1 MKYVADNWQVC
12 GSEQVTVR
20 SQQNIFSYISC
31 HWIKYLR
38 YCGMLRR
45 NNHNYNHRRFKNN
58 KIVICKSICSKNVAH
73 CSHIF
78 NKLIFLHI
86 QRRKHTKH
94 NGSVTALLFN
104 GWNSGKRF
112 FLRKHAH

>member
-1 MKYVADNWQVC
+1 MSQAIGMCVCVCGC
-12 GSEQVTVR
+12 GSEQVTVG
-20 SQQNIFSYISC
+20 SKQHIFNYISY

-58 KIVICKSICSKNVAH
+58 KIVICKSIRSKNVAH

-78 NKLIFLHI
+78 NKLIFLHV
-86 QRRKHTKH
+86 QRQKHKTQRL
-94 NGSVTALLFN
+94 SACPPV
-104 GWNSGKRF
+104 SRSE
-112 FLRKHAH
+112 FL